1 MADMSREGILLLAKA
16 YDFFAEKCQRH
27 VDTALAEG
35 KDASPFEAPVVEH
48 KVVARALRLLAGE
61 MGEPVAWR
69 MTCIDPKLAKQPSPW
84 VLLSSEPGPYNKSQY
99 VVEPLYASLAPKE
112 G

>member
-1 MADMSREGILLLAKA
+1 MADMSREEIL
-16 YDFFAEKCQRH
+16 
-27 VDTALAEG
+27 ALAERFDDSEWRTSF
-35 KDASPFEAPVVEH
+35 KYVE
-48 KVVARALRLLAGE
+48 KAESITITRALRLLAGE